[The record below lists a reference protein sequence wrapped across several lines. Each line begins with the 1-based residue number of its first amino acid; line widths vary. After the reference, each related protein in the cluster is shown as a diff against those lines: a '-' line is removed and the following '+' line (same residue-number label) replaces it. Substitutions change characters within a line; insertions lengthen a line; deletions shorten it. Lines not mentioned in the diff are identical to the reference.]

1 MQAIVLAAGEGTR
14 IRPLTYTKPKVMLPI
29 ANKPILEHLIV
40 ELRKAGIKDIILV
53 VGYKDE
59 VIRNHFKDGS
69 DWDVNITYVSQKV
82 QMGTADA
89 LKSAMHLIDD
99 EFIVLN
105 GDNIVS
111 YEDIKK
117 IAKTDSFAIGVK
129 EVENPQDL
137 LKLLQ
142 MIRE

>member
-1 MQAIVLAAGEGTR
+1 MKAIVLAAGEGTR
-14 IRPLTYTKPKVMLPI
+14 MRPLTYTKPKVMLPI

-69 DWDVNITYVSQKV
+69 DWDVNITYESQKI
-82 QMGTADA
+82 QRGTADA

-105 GDNIVS
+105 GDNIIS